1 MNRDKKLILRGDIY
15 YADLGSTIG
24 CEQNGIRPILIL
36 QNNIGNRYSPT
47 IIVAIITSSEKKCLP
62 THVKIP
68 GVHSTNHGSFV
79 LLEQIRT
86 IDRSRLR
93 ERLGSLDNEYLNL
106 VDEALKISI
115 GLSPVY
121 PDFTQKTSSGDRLK
135 MG

>member
-1 MNRDKKLILRGDIY
+1 MSRDKKPILRGDIY

-47 IIVAIITSSEKKCLP
+47 IIVTIITSSEKKPLP

-68 GVHSTNHGSFV
+68 GVHSLSNGSLV

-86 IDRSRLR
+86 IDRRRLR
-93 ERLGSLDNEYLNL
+93 ERLGRLDSECLGR
-106 VDEALKISI
+106 VDEALKISL
-115 GLSPVY
+115 GLSPPY
-121 PDFTQKTSSGDRLK
+121 PNFKEKVQANHYLK
-135 MG
+135 SE